1 VDVIEKVR
9 SADLRSDVASARSE
23 PRVVIV
29 ELDMPKARVEVIRPE
44 QHDDFGSRAR
54 FRLGATTPA
63 GEAVE
68 RRISNARGEIERII
82 GRPADRFFRSSNS
95 FVVEANGEQIG
106 RLAEL
111 PSVAAIWPNLGG
123 HRGAT

>member
-1 VDVIEKVR
+1 MIEKVR

-29 ELDMPKARVEVIRPE
+29 ELDIPKARVEVIRPE
-44 QHDDFGSRAR
+44 QRDAFGRTR
-54 FRLGATTPA
+54 FRLGAATPA
-63 GEAVE
+63 GGAVE
-68 RRISNARGEIERII
+68 RRITDARREIERII

-123 HRGAT
+123 DRGAT